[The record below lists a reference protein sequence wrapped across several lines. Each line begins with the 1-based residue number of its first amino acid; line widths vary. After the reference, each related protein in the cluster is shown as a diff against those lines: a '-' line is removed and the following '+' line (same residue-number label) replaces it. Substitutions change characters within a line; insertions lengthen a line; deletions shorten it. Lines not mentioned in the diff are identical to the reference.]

1 MAAVRRL
8 GDRGGCGGGFGLEL
22 LEVLKGLAGGA
33 AGTFHA
39 PLELGEGF
47 AAVGGGLTERVL
59 GVGPVVFLVVVGPDL
74 GFGGAQA
81 ALEPL
86 AVDEVV
92 DEGSG
97 FGGGGVVALV
107 VFVDELL
114 EVGEFLG
121 GEEEGFGVD
130 AGFEGIHGGDGFACD
145 RGGAGGFLRVA
156 AVGFDLT
163 LGRHMGNSESG
174 QARMPV
180 LL

>member
-1 MAAVRRL
+1 M
-8 GDRGGCGGGFGLEL
+8 EL

-33 AGTFHA
+33 AGTLDA

-47 AAVGGGLTERVL
+47 AAIGGGLTERVL
-59 GVGPVVFLVVVGPDL
+59 WVGTVVFLVVVGPDL
-74 GFGGAQA
+74 SFGGAQA

-86 AVDEVV
+86 TIYKVV
-92 DEGSG
+92 NEGAG
-97 FGGGGVVALV
+97 FGGGGIVALV

-121 GEEEGFGVD
+121 GKDEGLGVD
-130 AGFEGIHGGDGFACD
+130 AGLEGIHGGDGFTCD
-145 RGGAGGFLRVA
+145 RGGAGGFLRVT
-156 AVGFDLT
+156 AVRFDLT
-163 LGRHMGNSESG
+163 KGGHNGCSERG